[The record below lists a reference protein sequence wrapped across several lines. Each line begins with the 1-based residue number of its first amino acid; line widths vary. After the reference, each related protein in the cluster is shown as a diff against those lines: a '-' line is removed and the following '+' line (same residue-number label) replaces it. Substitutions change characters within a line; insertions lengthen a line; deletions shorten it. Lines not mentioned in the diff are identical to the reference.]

1 MRDEQGNHNPLART
15 RNVQKKKQSMNVEN
29 LVLQPVVS
37 SESGGGR
44 LICPITP
51 MELHRDS
58 WRP

>member
-1 MRDEQGNHNPLART
+1 
-15 RNVQKKKQSMNVEN
+15 MNVEN

-51 MELHRDS
+51 VELHRDS